1 MRTELSPPDA
11 LGQRFAAA
19 GTDARIASLAPS
31 LTETVFALGLGAQL
45 VARTGFCIHPD
56 PAVRAVP
63 KVGGTKDVNLDK
75 LRALRPTHALVNVD
89 ENTRETVQALRAFVP
104 HIVVTHPLAPA
115 DNPALLRLLAGVF
128 AAVPGVT
135 QTAAALGDRF
145 GALLADLA
153 AQRRR
158 AGRALYLIWRQ
169 PWMTVARDTYIAA
182 SLRCAG
188 WDTLPAVTGGD
199 GLHGSGAARY
209 PRLDWD
215 APWLAE
221 VDWVLLS
228 TEPYRFTPAHV
239 AEVRQILAARGLHPR
254 VELVDGE
261 WASWWGVR
269 ALIGLPQLAALAQ
282 RR

>member
-1 MRTELSPPDA
+1 MRAELSPPDA
-11 LGQRFAAA
+11 LGQRFAPA
-19 GTDARIASLAPS
+19 GLDARIASLAPS
-31 LTETVFALGLGAQL
+31 LTETVYALGLGAQL

-63 KVGGTKDVNLDK
+63 KVGGTKDVNLAR

-89 ENTRETVQALRAFVP
+89 ENTRETEQALHEFVP
-104 HIVVTHPLAPA
+104 HVVVTHPLTPA

-128 AAVPGVT
+128 AAVPG
-135 QTAAALGDRF
+135 AADRAATLCARF
-145 GALLADLA
+145 DALLADLA
-153 AQRRR
+153 AQRRP

-169 PWMTVARDTYIAA
+169 PWMTVARDTYIAG

-188 WDTLPAVTGGD
+188 WDTLPAVCGGD
-199 GLHGSGAARY
+199 GVRGSGAARY

-221 VDWVLLS
+221 VDAVLLS

-239 AEVRQILAARGLHPR
+239 DEVRQILAARGLHPR
-254 VELVDGE
+254 IELVDGE

-269 ALIGLPQLAALAQ
+269 ALVGLRQLAALA
-282 RR
+282 RRG